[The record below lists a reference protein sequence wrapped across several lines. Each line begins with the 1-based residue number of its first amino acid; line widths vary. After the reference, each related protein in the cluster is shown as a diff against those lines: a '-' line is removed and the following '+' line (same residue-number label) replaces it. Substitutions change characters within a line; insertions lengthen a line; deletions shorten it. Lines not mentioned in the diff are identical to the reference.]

1 VRLEPNRSRSQ
12 IQLYNLPRLCKPQ
25 RVMLKNKIC
34 FAFLL
39 LPLLAGCTNL
49 TLTNL
54 TPTQQTRNPNG
65 QYLVEMKMDTT
76 QQTLRPESVIPKVVV
91 GFDSYPMRPQ
101 LKMTNRWE
109 ALVPIPVTTS
119 VINYHFKVDYE
130 YNKFGKPGQD
140 SLRSSQY
147 KLAIVDK

>member
-1 VRLEPNRSRSQ
+1 
-12 IQLYNLPRLCKPQ
+12 
-25 RVMLKNKIC
+25 MLKNKKW
-34 FAFLL
+34 FSLL
-39 LPLLAGCTNL
+39 LPALLAGCADV

-54 TPTQQTRNPNG
+54 TPTQEPRNANG
-65 QYLVEMKMDTT
+65 QYLIEMKMDST
-76 QQTLRPESVIPKVVV
+76 QQSLRSESVKPNVVV

-109 ALVPIPVTTS
+109 ALVPIPTGTN

-140 SLRSSQY
+140 SMRSSQY
-147 KLAIVDK
+147 KLEILDR